1 MKTAMKNL
9 MGAAFAAVVL
19 LALPTHAA
27 PDVTFMDEDGAIL
40 DFQTS
45 IDMVRD
51 TAEETDGAA
60 FLHRLVTGSPSKRS
74 PQTRA
79 PAGVKAARTPC
90 SAMFYSSPGLE
101 AGTVAYTGAF
111 DQHYVGDTITV
122 QATAKAGYTF
132 EWWLNNDTDEIIK
145 TNRFSFVLEGDCEWT
160 AYFRKNGEYYIAVDK
175 PFGSLTVS
183 PREQTFAPGSQVTLS
198 VPPKSGRT
206 TVYEMRPATGE
217 AGWTRLGTNGTFT
230 MPPYDIWVRALFSTD
245 IEAISNG
252 HGTVALSPPGPYYEG
267 DRVTLTM
274 TPDSGYHVT
283 PDVRLLSWFF
293 DDVVF
298 SGNTATFTVGTLS
311 GVGFHIGVIFE
322 SSLSSITSPANW
334 NEFADLVNTGKDTYE
349 GRTVT
354 LLTDIDPVTNTVGT
368 AEHPFRG
375 TFDGGGHTLDVVI
388 DSQEQCTALFRE
400 IDGATI
406 SNLVVAGTIWGGNHS
421 AGLVGACGTNA
432 PNTIV
437 DCTVSA
443 SVTGAAY
450 LGGIVG
456 HGRTGELRME
466 RCVFSGYVALFT
478 AWAGGLLGW
487 CDGLTL
493 DIRDCLVKGG
503 FVPSDNG
510 KYHPIACK
518 SSISDVGATVENA
531 YYLRTLVPTATGNK
545 LIPGAEGIPASPSYV
560 SGEWWYPVT
569 AADGGTY
576 YLAEPPGGFQTGDV
590 TIFSAMDWEILAVAL
605 NRGVE
610 SGETRNVTLAAD
622 ISVSTMLGTSEHPF
636 RGTFNGGGHTLT
648 VAIDSPEAYAAP
660 FSRIDGATISNLVVT
675 GTVSGGDH
683 SAGLVG
689 LCGAGSTNSVVD
701 CTVSATVSGTA
712 DLGGIVGHGGSGE
725 LRMERCVFDGSV
737 SGFTKFAAGLMGWC
751 DALALD
757 IRDGFVKGAFDP
769 AEGGKFHPVACKA
782 ADADVAAT
790 LNSVYYLD
798 ALEPTADG
806 NNTVSGAEGDPVSA
820 TYVEGYWTEPVTA
833 ADGGVYYLAF
843 PGTVIASA
851 EDWNEVAASVNDGT
865 ESFDGQTIFLRTD
878 IAVSTCMGT
887 PEHPFRGT
895 FNGSGHTLTLDLSGN
910 DPFIAP
916 FRHIDGATIKNLLVA
931 GSVES
936 TGDHAAGLV
945 GSATGTNAILNC
957 TVSAF
962 IRGIP
967 CAGGFVG
974 HAEGGPLR
982 VKNCIFSGT
991 LSGFTSRA
999 GGILGGCGDLVLTLR
1014 HCIVKGSFFP
1024 VEGGKFHPIA
1034 CKDADAAVDATS
1046 FLVGYLNTLVPTET
1060 EPDLIPKAEG
1070 LAVNDTYVYGE
1081 WMYPFLSP
1089 DGLDYYCAEST
1100 QPDPELDAIIL
1111 HDGETFTGT
1120 IDENTHL
1127 LIADGATVTLSNAT
1141 VTAISDDDTLRWA
1154 GIDCKGDAVIVLAPG
1169 TTNVVTGGTTCPGIH
1184 VPAGKT
1190 LVIRGTGTLDAR
1202 GGGDHAAGI
1211 GGGFE
1216 STTTIDFGNI
1226 IIEDGTITATGGL
1239 YATGIG
1245 LGCYNRSHGGDITIA
1260 GGAVT
1265 AIGGKYG
1272 AGIGGGAQGN
1282 RGNVTITGGIVT
1294 ATGGEKAAGIGGNS
1308 YYPCGNISI
1317 SGGTVTARPGDN
1329 GAAIGSGYQGS
1340 CGDISITGGT
1350 VIANGSGCGTGIGS
1364 GRQGSCAGISISGG
1378 TVTASCT
1385 SDTAAIGSGP
1395 SATCGD
1401 ISITGGTVTASRG
1414 SRSAAIGSGY
1424 GGTCGDIEITEGV
1437 TAVTAE
1443 VRVFTYAPQWDSPY
1457 SVGAGRTDRSV
1468 SSSCGVV
1475 TVAGIASGGIAQSQ
1489 FIYAPTGQYHVVRF
1503 DANDGSGRTAAQ
1515 FFPAGTRQVLAAN
1528 PFYRRRNEFSGWDT
1542 FAIGGGVVHAAR
1554 ETIDDP
1560 GDITFYAQWT
1570 PTPLGPL
1577 TPETGEVVLFDGDTL
1592 TGTGG
1597 AGTYVLVHPGA
1608 TVTLS
1613 NVDLT
1618 ASANDCSTIICE
1630 GDATIILADGTEN
1643 AVAAWSNNCAAIRI
1657 GPSNTT
1663 LVIRGGGSLTA
1674 TGWECG
1680 AGIGGDISGH
1690 YFGNI
1695 VIKGGTITA
1704 GVDGAGRTACN
1715 GAGIGSGGG
1724 GEIVCGDITI
1734 LGGTIVATGG
1744 YRGGAG
1750 IGSGVKGICG
1760 YINIL
1765 GGTVT
1770 ATGGNNGGAGIGTGF
1785 GGGSDTVTIGSNIVC
1800 VVAQSSATFSE
1811 TEAIGKGMGGS
1822 PANRGL
1828 KMSGSV
1834 IIEVARNLD
1843 DQYGYH
1849 SRTITN
1855 PSPPV
1860 DYVTWAAGNGIVG
1873 AWNDTDADGIANVFR
1888 YAFGV
1893 AEGTDG
1899 LCILGLSFDELGR
1912 LVVLTPP
1919 LASTLGFDFSVSAS
1933 DTPFWTNAPDLTPL
1947 SADGETVIDEVDTGA
1962 PTRFYKLQAEAY

>member
-9 MGAAFAAVVL
+9 MGAAFAAAVL

-40 DFQTS
+40 DFQAS
-45 IDMVRD
+45 IAMVSD

-60 FLHRLVTGSPSKRS
+60 FLRSLVAGSPSKRS

-79 PAGVKAARTPC
+79 TAGVKAARTPC
-90 SAMFYSSPGLE
+90 SVVFYSSPGLE

-111 DQHYVGDTITV
+111 AQHYVGDTITV
-122 QATAKAGYTF
+122 QAAAQTGYTF
-132 EWWLNNDTDEIIK
+132 ETWLNNDTDEIIR

-183 PREQTFAPGSQVTLS
+183 PRKQTFAPGSQVTLN

-206 TVYEMRPATGE
+206 TVYEMSPATGE

-245 IEAISNG
+245 IEATSNG

-274 TPDSGYHVT
+274 TPDSGYHVN

-298 SGNTATFTVGTLS
+298 SGNTATFTVGDLS
-311 GVGFHIGVIFE
+311 VGRFLIGVIFE
-322 SSLSSITSPANW
+322 SSLSSITSPADW
-334 NEFADLVNTGKDTYE
+334 DKFADLVNSGKDTYE

-375 TFDGGGHTLDVVI
+375 TFDGGGHTLTVSI

-406 SNLVVAGTIWGGNHS
+406 SNLVVAGMVWGGDHS
-421 AGLVGACGTNA
+421 ACLVGACGTNA

-466 RCVFSGYVALFT
+466 RCVFSGYVGLFT

-518 SSISDVGATVENA
+518 SSISDVDATVENA

-590 TIFSAMDWEILAVAL
+590 TIFSAMDWEIFAVAL

-610 SGETRNVTLAAD
+610 SYATKNVTLAAD
-622 ISVSTMLGTSEHPF
+622 ITVSTMVGTSEHPF
-636 RGTFNGGGHTLT
+636 RGTFDGGGHTLT
-648 VAIDSPEAYAAP
+648 IAIADNDSPFAAP
-660 FSRIDGATISNLVVT
+660 FSRIDGATISNLVVA
-675 GTVSGGDH
+675 GTVSSSQNH
-683 SAGLVG
+683 AAGLVG
-689 LCGAGSTNSVVD
+689 GCGVTAPNAIRDCIVSV
-701 CTVSATVSGTA
+701 AVSGA
-712 DLGGIVGHGGSGE
+712 PYAGGIVGHGGQGE
-725 LRMERCVFDGSV
+725 LTLEGCVFDGSV
-737 SGFTKFAAGLMGWC
+737 SGFTKFAGGLMGWC

-757 IRDGFVKGAFDP
+757 IRDGFVKGSFDP

-782 ADADVAAT
+782 ADADVDAT
-790 LNSVYYLD
+790 LDSVYYLD
-798 ALEPTADG
+798 ALEPTATAPNIVHG
-806 NNTVSGAEGDPVSA
+806 TDPVSA
-820 TYVEGYWTEPVTA
+820 TYVEGYWTEAVTA

-851 EDWNEVAASVNDGT
+851 EDWDEVAASVNDGT

-887 PEHPFRGT
+887 PDHPFRGT
-895 FNGSGHTLTLDLSGN
+895 FNGSGHTLTLDLSGD

-916 FRHIDGATIKNLLVA
+916 FRHIDGATIKNLFVA

-967 CAGGFVG
+967 SAGGFVG
-974 HAEGGPLR
+974 YAEEGPLR
-982 VKNCIFSGT
+982 VKSCIFSGT
-991 LSGFTSRA
+991 LHGYTVRA
-999 GGILGGCGDLVLTLR
+999 GGILGGCGDLVLALR

-1024 VEGGKFHPIA
+1024 IEGGTFHPIA

-1060 EPDLIPKAEG
+1060 EPFLIPKAEG
-1070 LAVNDTYVYGE
+1070 MPVNDTYVYGE
-1081 WMYPFLSP
+1081 WGYFFLSP
-1089 DGLDYYCAEST
+1089 DGLNYYCAEST

-1141 VTAISDDDTLRWA
+1141 VTAISDDDSLLWA

-1169 TTNVVTGGTTCPGIH
+1169 TTNVVTGCTMCPGIH

-1202 GGGDHAAGI
+1202 GGGDYAAGI

-1226 IIEDGTITATGGL
+1226 IIEDGIITATGGQ
-1239 YATGIG
+1239 YAAGIG

-1260 GGAVT
+1260 GGTVT
-1265 AIGGKYG
+1265 AIGGEYG

-1308 YYPCGNISI
+1308 YHPCGNISI

-1350 VIANGSGCGTGIGS
+1350 IIANGSGCGTGIGS

-1414 SRSAAIGSGY
+1414 NRSAAIGSGY
-1424 GGTCGDIEITEGV
+1424 GGTCGDIDITEGV
-1437 TAVTAE
+1437 TSVTAE

-1489 FIYAPTGQYHVVRF
+1489 FIYDPTGQYHVVRF

-1515 FFPAGTRQVLAAN
+1515 FFPVGTQQKLAAN
-1528 PFYRRRNEFSGWDT
+1528 PFYRRRTEFSGWDT
-1542 FAIGGGVVHAAR
+1542 LATGGGVAHAAR

-1597 AGTYVLVHPGA
+1597 AGTYVLLHPGA

-1618 ASANDCSTIICE
+1618 VSANDFAPIVCE

-1643 AVAAWSNNCAAIRI
+1643 VVAARSNNCAAIRI
-1657 GPSNTT
+1657 GPTNTT
-1663 LVIRGGGSLTA
+1663 LVIQGGGSLTA
-1674 TGWECG
+1674 TGWEYG
-1680 AGIGGDISGH
+1680 AGIGGDFSAH
-1690 YFGNI
+1690 SFGNI

-1704 GVDGAGRTACN
+1704 GVDGAERTSCH

-1724 GEIVCGDITI
+1724 GELVCGDITI

-1750 IGSGVKGICG
+1750 IGSGAKGICG

-1770 ATGGNNGGAGIGTGF
+1770 ASGGNNGGAGIGTGMS
-1785 GGGSDTVTIGSNIVC
+1785 GGSDDITIGSNIVC

-1811 TEAIGKGMGGS
+1811 TEAIGKGKGGS
-1822 PANRGL
+1822 HANRG
-1828 KMSGSV
+1828 KKESGSPL
-1834 IIEVARNLD
+1834 IKVAENLVNTI
-1843 DQYGYH
+1843 GYH
-1849 SRTITN
+1849 SQTLTPRA
-1855 PSPPV
+1855 
-1860 DYVTWAAGNGIVG
+1860 DYATWAAENGISG
-1873 AWNDTDADGIANVFR
+1873 AWDDTDADGIANVFR

-1899 LCILGLSFDELGR
+1899 LGILGVIFDEEGR
-1912 LVVLTPP
+1912 TIVLTPP
-1919 LASTLGFDFSVSAS
+1919 LANTLGFAYSVSAS
-1933 DTPFWTNAPDLTPL
+1933 DTPFWTNAPALTPL
-1947 SADGETVIDEVDTGA
+1947 SRIGWTTLWEDPGTNAH
-1962 PTRFYKLQAEAY
+1962 FYRLRAVPK